1 MEHFRT
7 VKKLLNTLYITRQET
22 YLHKERETIVIKH
35 GDEKLGQFPALSLGG
50 ILCFGRVSVS
60 PFLMGYC
67 AENGIGMAFY
77 TEYGRFLAH
86 VQGRQTGNVLLRR
99 TQYRWADSNER
110 ATEIAR
116 LLVAAK
122 IANSRYVLLR
132 DIRNHGDNAALR
144 EAADRLASSLRRAR
158 TAKSVEEI
166 RGIEG
171 EAASSYFAV
180 FNELLRGSGFAF
192 GGRVRRPPTD
202 PVNALMSFV
211 YSLIT
216 QECVSALQGV
226 GLDPYVGFLHKD
238 RPGRASLALD
248 LLEEFRAS
256 WADRFVLTLV
266 NRRQL
271 QTGDFITEA
280 SGAVRLHD
288 DARKKLLTLYQE
300 RKQVE
305 LMHPYLQE
313 QLPIGLLPHSQALLL
328 ARHLRGDIDHYTPY
342 VVK

>member
-1 MEHFRT
+1 M
-7 VKKLLNTLYITRQET
+7 KKLLNTLYITRQES
-22 YLHKERETIVIKH
+22 YLHKERETIVIKQ

-67 AENGIGMAFY
+67 AENGIGIVFY
-77 TEYGRFLAH
+77 TEYGRFLAR

-99 TQYRWADSNER
+99 TQYRWADSGER
-110 ATEIAR
+110 STEVAR
-116 LLVAAK
+116 LMVAAK
-122 IANSRYVLLR
+122 IANSRSVLLR
-132 DIRNHGDNAALR
+132 ELRNHGDNSALSD
-144 EAADRLASSLRRAR
+144 AADRLASSLRRAR
-158 TAKSVEEI
+158 TAKSVEEA

-171 EAASSYFAV
+171 DAASTYFSV
-180 FNELLRGSGFAF
+180 FDELLRGSGFAF

-202 PVNALMSFV
+202 PVNALLSFL

-238 RPGRASLALD
+238 RPGRSSLALD
-248 LLEEFRAS
+248 LLEEFRAP

-266 NRRQL
+266 NRRQV
-271 QTGDFITEA
+271 QPGDFVTEA
-280 SGAVRLHD
+280 SGAVRLQD

-305 LMHPYLQE
+305 LTHPYLQE

-328 ARHLRGDIDHYTPY
+328 ARHLRGDTEYYTPY